1 MSDEDALN
9 RSKMLRN
16 WGYFIFIGGIALAL
30 LWAYPERQDAI
41 IRTTQS
47 YLVEMALIFPA
58 VMLLI
63 GLFNEW
69 VPDETVVQYLGD
81 RSGLTG
87 IGFAIGLGATPTGPL
102 YVAFPI
108 AADLLKKNARVTN
121 VVVFLTAWACLKL
134 PQELVELQF
143 LGWRFTVLRLGL
155 TALVAVG
162 MGAVVEAL
170 LPEDLFGDSAH

>member
-1 MSDEDALN
+1 
-9 RSKMLRN
+9 MLRN
-16 WGYFIFIGGIALAL
+16 WGYFVLTGGIAAIL
-30 LWAYPERQDAI
+30 LWAYPDRQDAVI
-41 IRTTQS
+41 TTTRS

-58 VMLLI
+58 VMLLM

-69 VPDETVVQYLGD
+69 ISDEMVVQYLGD

-87 IGFAIGLGATPTGPL
+87 VGLAVGLGATPTGPL

-108 AADLLKKNARVTN
+108 AADLLKKNARVAN

-134 PQELVELQF
+134 SQELVEIQF
-143 LGWRFTVLRLGL
+143 LGWRFTALRLGL

-162 MGAVVEAL
+162 MGAVIEAV
-170 LPEDLFGDSAH
+170 LPDDQFEDSAR